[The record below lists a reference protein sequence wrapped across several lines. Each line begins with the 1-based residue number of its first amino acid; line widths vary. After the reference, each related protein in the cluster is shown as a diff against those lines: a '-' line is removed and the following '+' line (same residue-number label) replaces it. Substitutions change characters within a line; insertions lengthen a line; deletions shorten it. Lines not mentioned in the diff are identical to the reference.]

1 MSIMRKNKIN
11 LTSISQTLDQLSD
24 SGSLLTDGDVDT
36 VKLLLLVVA
45 LVESLLVD
53 DGVNSDSGLTKLVE
67 TKEYYISKREKI
79 N

>member
-1 MSIMRKNKIN
+1 MKKNKIN

-45 LVESLLVD
+45 FVESLLVD
-53 DGVNSDSGLTKLVE
+53 DGVNSDSGLTRLVE
-67 TKEYYISKREKI
+67 KERYRVLEK
-79 N
+79 